1 MQLIKGSGSSS
12 FASGGR
18 IPKDSKKEQA
28 AEMLS
33 ACACVGERWVN
44 TRWQAQADEHTGAEF
59 TGERQFRLSGPSAH
73 GGNGFLDDFS
83 GENLPPCP
91 THTGARICGER
102 QGGTHL
108 SNHFHWRK
116 RSKYMLSRYSRKG
129 PPLRYSWTDLLGG
142 KHRQKHSRSWSQA
155 DGQSRAQPGNA
166 TASST
171 FRLWKCR
178 HTGARD
184 PSI

>member
-1 MQLIKGSGSSS
+1 M
-12 FASGGR
+12 
-18 IPKDSKKEQA
+18 
-28 AEMLS
+28 
-33 ACACVGERWVN
+33 GERWVS

-59 TGERQFRLSGPSAH
+59 TAERQFRLSGPSAH

-155 DGQSRAQPGNA
+155 EPCPAGERPGLIYFQALEMQTHRGQGPQHLGSCWGLPSWPPQQAPSTYLPRAHAAWGQQ
-166 TASST
+166 
-171 FRLWKCR
+171 
-178 HTGARD
+178 
-184 PSI
+184 